1 MSNGQFIVKV
11 RLTHFLRISARH
23 MEQGNNNYDLKCFM
37 LVSSSSVGVVAVSL
51 EQMIHVL

>member
-11 RLTHFLRISARH
+11 RLTHFLRISERH

-37 LVSSSSVGVVAVSL
+37 LVSSVGVVAVSL